1 MCMTADEILVD
12 GLIKKVVK
20 EQNQLE
26 VAIGEGMEF
35 TIHGDVKAKTKKS
48 KHLMNNSKVNMF
60 LQFMSSNMILN
71 LYSLIFLMFP
81 LYSTLTI
88 ELTLDSHF

>member
-48 KHLMNNSKVNMF
+48 KHLMNNSKVIHSRTRRF
-60 LQFMSSNMILN
+60 PVGVSFYLFILGKIYKFYI
-71 LYSLIFLMFP
+71 L
-81 LYSTLTI
+81 
-88 ELTLDSHF
+88 

>member
-48 KHLMNNSKVNMF
+48 KHLMNNSKV
-60 LQFMSSNMILN
+60 IL
-71 LYSLIFLMFP
+71 I
-81 LYSTLTI
+81 LTHNRTI
-88 ELTLDSHF
+88 RLGKIYKNVNKK